1 VNHRV
6 APDRTRDE
14 AVAWLRHYLGELVD
28 ANDDIEVIDWAPS
41 ATPDLGNAHLA
52 RLVALSGAAPRAKV
66 GWTDVATFRDRG
78 VPATNFGVGDP
89 LLAHRRDEFI
99 TAAQLSTFVEVLGEW
114 LRASP
119 RS

>member
-1 VNHRV
+1 
-6 APDRTRDE
+6 
-14 AVAWLRHYLGELVD
+14 
-28 ANDDIEVIDWAPS
+28 
-41 ATPDLGNAHLA
+41 
-52 RLVALSGAAPRAKV
+52 
-66 GWTDVATFRDRG
+66 
-78 VPATNFGVGDP
+78 VGDP